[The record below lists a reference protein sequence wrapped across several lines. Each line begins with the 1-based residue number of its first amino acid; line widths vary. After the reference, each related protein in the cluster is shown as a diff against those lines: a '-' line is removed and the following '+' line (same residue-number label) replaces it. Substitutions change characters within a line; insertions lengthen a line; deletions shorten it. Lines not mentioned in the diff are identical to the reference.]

1 MERNSSLVALLRI
14 TPLVLAMAASAALAE
29 KADKEKPVNLEAD
42 RITVDDAQKVH
53 VLEGNV
59 VLVRGTLVIRT
70 DKMVVTQDADG
81 YQRGV
86 AYGGAG
92 GLAHFR
98 QKREGK
104 DEYVEGEA
112 ERLEHDAKTD
122 VTQLFDRA
130 YVKSGRDEVRG
141 QYIKYNGDT
150 ENYVVTSGPGGT
162 IAAAKGKPG
171 RVHVTIQPR
180 NEPPANSPDAKPVS
194 SGRAPTPLKSAP
206 EIASPRQD

>member
-1 MERNSSLVALLRI
+1 LSTFLVAF
-14 TPLVLAMAASAALAE
+14 VAATAVHAE
-29 KADKEKPVNLEAD
+29 KADKDKPVNLEAD

-53 VLEGNV
+53 ILEGNV
-59 VLVRGTLVIRT
+59 QLVRGTLVIRT
-70 DKMVVTQDADG
+70 DKLVVTQDADG

-122 VTQLFDRA
+122 ITQLFVRA
-130 YVKSGRDEVRG
+130 YVKSGQDEVRG
-141 QYIKYNGDT
+141 QYIQYNGDT
-150 ENYVVTSGPGGT
+150 ENYVVTSGPNGT
-162 IAAAKGKPG
+162 VATNKGRPG
-171 RVHVTIQPR
+171 RVHAIIQPR
-180 NEPPANSPDAKPVS
+180 NGPKDEAQSATPANTA
-194 SGRAPTPLKSAP
+194 PLKSATG
-206 EIASPRQD
+206 IARPREEE

>member
-1 MERNSSLVALLRI
+1 MGRTSPIRLALALL
-14 TPLVLAMAASAALAE
+14 ASASLIAVAPARAE
-29 KADKEKPVNLEAD
+29 KADKDKPVNLEAD

-53 VLEGNV
+53 ILEGNV
-59 VLVRGTLVIRT
+59 QLVRGTLVIRT
-70 DKMVVTQDADG
+70 DKLVVTQDADG

-122 VTQLFDRA
+122 ITQLFNRA
-130 YVKSGRDEVRG
+130 YVKSGQDEVRG
-141 QYIKYNGDT
+141 QYIQYNGDT
-150 ENYVVTSGPGGT
+150 ENYLVTSGPNGT
-162 IAAAKGKPG
+162 VAAAKGGRG
-171 RVHVTIQPR
+171 RVHAIIQPR
-180 NEPPANSPDAKPVS
+180 GASDAPAAPAPAA
-194 SGRAPTPLKSAP
+194 GRSTAPLKAAT
-206 EIASPRQD
+206 EIAHPREEE

>member
-1 MERNSSLVALLRI
+1 MERNSSLAVPLRVI
-14 TPLVLAMAASAALAE
+14 AIALAMAAPAAFAE

-53 VLEGNV
+53 ILEGNV

-70 DKMVVTQDADG
+70 DRMVVTQDADG

-92 GLAHFR
+92 GLARFR

-104 DEYVEGEA
+104 DEYVDGEA

-122 VTQLFDRA
+122 ITQLFDRA
-130 YVKSGRDEVRG
+130 YVKSGLDEVRG
-141 QYIKYNGDT
+141 QYIQYNGDT
-150 ENYVVTSGPGGT
+150 ENYIVTSGPNGT
-162 IAAAKGKPG
+162 VAAAKGKPG
-171 RVHVTIQPR
+171 RVHAIIQPK
-180 NEPPANSPDAKPVS
+180 NGPAQSPAASPAAR
-194 SGRAPTPLKSAP
+194 GTTPLKAAT
-206 EIASPRQD
+206 EINQPRQE

>member
-1 MERNSSLVALLRI
+1 MERSSSLAIVV
-14 TPLVLAMAASAALAE
+14 PLVVAFTMAAGAAHAE
-29 KADKEKPVNLEAD
+29 KADKDKPVNLEAD

-53 VLEGNV
+53 ILEGNV
-59 VLVRGTLVIRT
+59 QLQRGTLVIRT
-70 DKMVVTQDADG
+70 DKLVVTQDADG

-122 VTQLFDRA
+122 VTQLFNRA
-130 YVKSGRDEVRG
+130 YVQSGRDEVRG
-141 QYIKYNGDT
+141 EYIKYNGDT
-150 ENYVVTSGPGGT
+150 ENYIVTSGPNGT
-162 IAAAKGKPG
+162 TAAAKGKPG
-171 RVHVTIQPR
+171 RVHVVIQPR
-180 NEPPANSPDAKPVS
+180 NGEAAANAPAA
-194 SGRAPTPLKSAP
+194 APRGTAPLKSAT
-206 EIASPRQD
+206 EIAHPREE